1 MKIYF
6 SIFCFSLIGFFS
18 PTVHETYISIS
29 EIKIL
34 KEGKIELSLEIV
46 AHDFE
51 YVYQK
56 DNSKEL
62 QSVFKEE
69 LEFYDNDLLE
79 EYIFKH
85 YSILNKSNK
94 IDLKIIGNEIN
105 LDGILIYEI
114 NLDGILIIY
123 IEANCKKNIKELTV
137 FNDLLVNWFPNQQNI
152 VNLNGELKSSFTFNK
167 NIKSHVFQ

>member
-56 DNSKEL
+56 DNSKEIN
-62 QSVFKEE
+62 SVFKEE
-69 LEFYDNDLLE
+69 LEFYDNDLLK

-94 IDLKIIGNEIN
+94 IDLKIIGN
-105 LDGILIYEI
+105 EI

>member
-62 QSVFKEE
+62 HSVFKEE
-69 LEFYDNDLLE
+69 LEFYDNDLLK

-94 IDLKIIGNEIN
+94 IDLKIIGN
-105 LDGILIYEI
+105 EI

>member
-6 SIFCFSLIGFFS
+6 SFLFISLLGLWKS
-18 PTVHETYISIS
+18 TNHETYISIS
-29 EIKIL
+29 EIRIL
-34 KEGKIELSLEIV
+34 KEGKIELSIELI

-56 DNSKEL
+56 SNSKEIK
-62 QSVFKEE
+62 SVYNEE
-69 LEFYDNDLLE
+69 LEYYDNNKLKE
-79 EYIFKH
+79 FIFNHFSLSEK
-85 YSILNKSNK
+85 NNK

-105 LDGILIYEI
+105 LDGILI
-114 NLDGILIIY
+114 IY
-123 IEANCKKNIKELTV
+123 IEGNCKKNLKELTV

-167 NIKSHVFQ
+167 NIKRHVFQ

>member
-6 SIFCFSLIGFFS
+6 SIFCFSLIGFIS

-69 LEFYDNDLLE
+69 LEFYDNDLLK

-94 IDLKIIGNEIN
+94 IDLKIIGN
-105 LDGILIYEI
+105 EI

>member
-62 QSVFKEE
+62 YSVFKEE
-69 LEFYDNDLLE
+69 LEFYDNDLLK

-94 IDLKIIGNEIN
+94 IDLKIIGN
-105 LDGILIYEI
+105 EI

>member
-105 LDGILIYEI
+105 LDGILI
-114 NLDGILIIY
+114 IY

>member
-69 LEFYDNDLLE
+69 LEFYDNDLLK

-94 IDLKIIGNEIN
+94 IDLKIIGN
-105 LDGILIYEI
+105 EI

>member
-51 YVYQK
+51 YVYKK

-69 LEFYDNDLLE
+69 LEFYDNDLLK

-94 IDLKIIGNEIN
+94 IDLKIIGN
-105 LDGILIYEI
+105 EI

>member
-6 SIFCFSLIGFFS
+6 SIFCFSLIGFIS

-62 QSVFKEE
+62 NSVFKEE
-69 LEFYDNDLLE
+69 LEFYDNDLLK

-94 IDLKIIGNEIN
+94 IDLKIIGN
-105 LDGILIYEI
+105 EI